1 MFLNWQYVSGYLQE
15 FGKPSSCYENMFFE
29 PETNRNAGLSLLA
42 EILLQTTGRQN
53 EMFKNMVLFQVQDSL
68 VQVRD
73 ITSQTYVLV
82 STKSVAIYGQGAAM
96 LTEGQKYI
104 KEGYSMLPP
113 QFREFS
119 DPALDATVK
128 YSQIGLE
135 KAKEGYIQVADVIV
149 EQYHIYLPTIN
160 LYWKQVKTSA
170 IDIGSKALDKNSE
183 FQNAVAEIVKDTY
196 EKVSPQVRYL
206 S

>member
-1 MFLNWQYVSGYLQE
+1 MLITILQKNF
-15 FGKPSSCYENMFFE
+15 FGNHNGNIF
-29 PETNRNAGLSLLA
+29 
-42 EILLQTTGRQN
+42 
-53 EMFKNMVLFQVQDSL
+53 FQVQESL

-73 ITSQTYVLV
+73 MTSQTYVLV

-183 FQNAVAEIVKDTY
+183 FQNAVAEIAKDTY

-206 S
+206 SEIKELWRNDRSSR

>member
-1 MFLNWQYVSGYLQE
+1 MYLINLQKNCF
-15 FGKPSSCYENMFFE
+15 FGNHNGNIF
-29 PETNRNAGLSLLA
+29 
-42 EILLQTTGRQN
+42 
-53 EMFKNMVLFQVQDSL
+53 FQVQESL

-73 ITSQTYVLV
+73 ITSETYVLV